1 MGQNKQGWSAD
12 ELPSQPSW
20 RLVFEE
26 KFEAS
31 YQVDHCQRAVAAFR
45 HSSFFIFMIYVMLSS
60 GIYIFIPADDVSRWF
75 ALYGWVGLII
85 FGAGLLSHIHRLDS
99 KFSLYAG
106 LGSCAAVALS
116 VAVTGVVV
124 DSAAGQL
131 TQVAIIYAIVIIYTV
146 VGLTFFQAT
155 AAGWIGGALGLV
167 LVWSINGTVNWD
179 LLHRTYTG
187 GSLLGMFIAYFAE
200 RRDREL
206 FIQKA
211 HLHDARSRA
220 ETYAN
225 KVDLLS
231 RQDAL
236 TELANR
242 RHFDDAMSQEWRR
255 AARSGQSMAVLM
267 MDVDHFKH
275 YNDTLGHVQGDGC
288 LRAIADIIGKQARR
302 PGDLAVRY
310 GGEEFLLLFPATDR
324 EMACRHAE
332 KLIQAIRHAEIP
344 QAPGLAR
351 EHVSISIGVAVTI
364 PGIGMVNSEELVCAA
379 DDALYEAK
387 NAGRDGWRFA
397 AGIDPVGSHHD
408 AIPNQKGTV

>member
-1 MGQNKQGWSAD
+1 M
-12 ELPSQPSW
+12 
-20 RLVFEE
+20 
-26 KFEAS
+26 
-31 YQVDHCQRAVAAFR
+31 
-45 HSSFFIFMIYVMLSS
+45 
-60 GIYIFIPADDVSRWF
+60 
-75 ALYGWVGLII
+75 
-85 FGAGLLSHIHRLDS
+85 
-99 KFSLYAG
+99 
-106 LGSCAAVALS
+106 
-116 VAVTGVVV
+116 

-211 HLHDARSRA
+211 LLHDARSRA

-267 MDVDHFKH
+267 MD
-275 YNDTLGHVQGDGC
+275 GSGC
-288 LRAIADIIGKQARR
+288 
-302 PGDLAVRY
+302 Y
-310 GGEEFLLLFPATDR
+310 YF
-324 EMACRHAE
+324 
-332 KLIQAIRHAEIP
+332 
-344 QAPGLAR
+344 
-351 EHVSISIGVAVTI
+351 
-364 PGIGMVNSEELVCAA
+364 
-379 DDALYEAK
+379 
-387 NAGRDGWRFA
+387 
-397 AGIDPVGSHHD
+397 GSY
-408 AIPNQKGTV
+408 